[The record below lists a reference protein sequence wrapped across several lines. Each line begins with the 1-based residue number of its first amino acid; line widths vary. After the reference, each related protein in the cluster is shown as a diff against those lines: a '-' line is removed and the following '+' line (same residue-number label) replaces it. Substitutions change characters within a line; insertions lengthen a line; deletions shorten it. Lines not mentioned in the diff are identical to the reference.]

1 MKLNDS
7 CSLANKQM
15 AIHSTRL
22 GELDEGVKRELY
34 RKALARSAKSD
45 SISGIGLDLMI
56 NGMLS
61 GFGTP
66 TVNVV
71 SMLIQSIMKPTI
83 ESIGLI
89 TDSIHLTKGGREWNQ
104 VASMWQASVDSFAQD
119 AVYFREGFRKGYS
132 LERDVN
138 ERQLGMSKNDF
149 NTFLKESMGIDDPK
163 SLNVEQAEDIL
174 LDMQDYMHNTI
185 GNTKFGRA
193 FNGKGETLVRWPT
206 KLIVGIDEYG
216 KARFRRQ
223 SMFQMAAKFAKE
235 DAGHGLGNYSD
246 LYKKYKTELFT
257 DASTDLLWDKRIKT
271 FVGQRRLDQ
280 ENAGIKVGE
289 PEDVLKEA
297 RLAMSLTRNDALFN
311 AFQQRL
317 AGTPRK
323 IQQLRH
329 DHPAFAL
336 FVPFIKT
343 PWNIIKEGYNYLP
356 IIPTLRASINT
367 KEGVKK
373 VLFDLRSNKI
383 PLHGPVEK
391 MSYDE
396 LIPRQII
403 GMTMFATIGTMF
415 DTDTITGSLPRSPSE
430 RQRWKDA
437 GIKPYSI
444 RIGDTWVGYHRFEPI
459 ATPLSMAAD
468 LLTFTKEY
476 MDDDDINTE
485 DAAELTANLVYMV
498 KSNITSKSFLEGMH
512 TLTGMIVDPNVSVQR
527 GLIETVARPMT
538 PAILAQVAKMM
549 DGYDRQTT
557 DTWERLQARIPIFRA
572 QLPKKFGVYGEAKE
586 MDFSTALTSLPIF
599 DATDMSPV
607 QQEMMRV
614 KWDKGGVQGKFK
626 GVTLSSEQLGNLRQ
640 MNAELLTPHLESI
653 IASPAYIASSDS
665 MKRKRLDSLARS
677 TRKVIGQKM
686 YYELSQS
693 DPEMARKFLSAYY
706 TRMGL
711 ADDMPDSLRD

>member
-1 MKLNDS
+1 MKLSDS
-7 CSLANKQM
+7 CSLANQQM
-15 AIHSTRL
+15 AVHSTRL

-34 RKALARSAKSD
+34 RKALARNEKSD

-89 TDSIHLTKGGREWNQ
+89 TDSIKLTKGGREWNQ

-132 LERDVN
+132 LERDIN
-138 ERQLGMSKNDF
+138 ERQLGMTKKDF
-149 NTFLKESMGIDDPK
+149 NTFLKESMGVDDPK

-185 GNTKFGRA
+185 GNTKFGKA

-223 SMFQMAAKFAKE
+223 SMFQMASKFAKE
-235 DAGHGLGNYSD
+235 DAGHGMGNYSD
-246 LYKKYKTELFT
+246 LYKQYKTELFT
-257 DASTDLLWDKRIKT
+257 DASTSLLWDKRIKT
-271 FVGQRRLDQ
+271 FVAERRLGQ
-280 ENAGIKVGE
+280 ENAGIKVGL

-297 RLAMSLTRNDALFN
+297 RLAMSLTRDDALFN

-415 DTDTITGSLPRSPSE
+415 DTDTITGSMPRSPSE
-430 RQRWKDA
+430 RQRWQDA

-444 RIGDTWVGYHRFEPI
+444 RIGDTWIGYHRFEPI

-476 MDDDDINTE
+476 ADDDDINTE

-538 PAILAQVAKMM
+538 PAIMAQVAKMM

-557 DTWERLQARIPIFRA
+557 DTWDRLQARIPIFRE
-572 QLPKKFGVYGEAKE
+572 QLPKKFGVYGDAKT
-586 MDFSTALTSLPIF
+586 MDFSTALTSIPIF
-599 DATDMSPV
+599 DAADMSPV

-614 KWDKGGVQGKFK
+614 KWDKGGIQGKFK
-626 GVTLSSEQLGNLRQ
+626 GVKLSSKQLGDLRQ
-640 MNAELLTPHLESI
+640 LNAELLTPYLESI
-653 IASPAYIASSDS
+653 INSPTYQASSDS
-665 MKRKRLDSLARS
+665 MKRKRLDSLARK
-677 TRKVIGQKM
+677 TRKAIGTRFA
-686 YYELSQS
+686 YELRKT
-693 DPEMARKFLSAYY
+693 DPEFAKKFLSAYY

-711 ADDMPDSLRD
+711 EDDMPDSLRD